1 MKILN
6 KNIKKQILTFGL
18 ILVAGIITFFIN
30 SFSHPAIILL
40 LPGFLFGLALTIPH
54 FDKSRKQIIALTT
67 LPVLMILLW
76 ILIMVAGL
84 GFEILNNSYT
94 DKTGVVILGILSSLL
109 FMVIIDHYYPIEN
122 KKTSY
127 TLIIILGLIST
138 LTCDYLF
145 LTPHFK
151 ELNLGKMIFIWEL
164 LVGLGLIIFTKFEW
178 MTNQEKLTE

>member
-1 MKILN
+1 LKILN
-6 KNIKKQILTFGL
+6 QNIKKQILTFGL
-18 ILVAGIITFFIN
+18 ILVAGFITHFIN

-40 LPGFLFGLALTIPH
+40 LPGLLFGLALTIPH

-67 LPVLMILLW
+67 LPVLVT
-76 ILIMVAGL
+76 LIYLFSIGIGL
-84 GFEILNNSYT
+84 RFEFINNSYS
-94 DKTGVVILGILSSLL
+94 DKTGVIIVGIISSLT
-109 FMVIIDHYYPIEN
+109 FIFVVDQYYPVEN

-127 TLIIILGLIST
+127 IVIIVFGIIST
-138 LTCDYLF
+138 LICDYF
-145 LTPHFK
+145 FPTPHSK